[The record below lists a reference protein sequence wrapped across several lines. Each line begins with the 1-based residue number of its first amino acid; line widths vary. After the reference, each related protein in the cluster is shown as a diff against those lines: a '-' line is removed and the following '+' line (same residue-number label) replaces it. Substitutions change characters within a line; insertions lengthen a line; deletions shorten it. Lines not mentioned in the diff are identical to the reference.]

1 MDLIFASNNK
11 NKIIEIQKIIPD
23 FFELKTL
30 EQAGISDTIPEPF
43 DSFRENALAK
53 ASFVHER
60 TGRSCFS
67 EDSGIVVDALNGQP
81 GVHSAR
87 YAGEP
92 ADDEANN
99 RKLLSGMEG
108 VTNRTAHYQSTICL
122 IFNNKIHYF
131 EGQCYGTIAREPKGK
146 GGFGYDPL
154 FIPDSFPNTFAE
166 MPIAEKLKIS
176 HRSRAFRKLAGFL
189 KQQMI

>member
-1 MDLIFASNNK
+1 MELIFASNNK
-11 NKIIEIQKIIPD
+11 NKIAEIQKILPD

-30 EQAGISDTIPEPF
+30 GEAGIFEAIPEPF

-53 ASFVHER
+53 AAFVHER
-60 TGRSCFS
+60 TGNSCFS
-67 EDSGIVVDALNGQP
+67 EDSGIVVEALNGRP

-92 ADDEANN
+92 SDDEANN
-99 RKLLSGMEG
+99 QKLLLELTG

-122 IFNNKIHYF
+122 IFNDKIHYF
-131 EGQCYGTIAREPKGK
+131 EGQCYGTIAQQARGN

-154 FIPDSFPNTFAE
+154 FIPNSLSTTFAE
-166 MPIAEKLKIS
+166 MPLAEKLKIS
-176 HRSRAFRKLAGFL
+176 HRSTAFRKLAEFL